1 MNKSKA
7 EILSGITTSI
17 FTPPHLISVDAR
29 CTSQL
34 VASQSNIPISELSRL
49 VVKLMQDGLLV
60 LAVSYA
66 LKTDK
71 DFVPILRKY
80 VNDNLVEQYSEML
93 EELR

>member
-1 MNKSKA
+1 
-7 EILSGITTSI
+7 
-17 FTPPHLISVDAR
+17 
-29 CTSQL
+29 
-34 VASQSNIPISELSRL
+34 
-49 VVKLMQDGLLV
+49 MQDGLLV